1 MPRICF
7 YIFFIIFSV
16 QLKAQELKA
25 RVTVNYSRVGNTVN
39 KNTFQTL
46 QNSLINFL
54 NNRKWTADS
63 YSQNERIECNFLL
76 NLESTDELNVYK
88 ASLMVQSARPV
99 YNSSYSS
106 PIINFKDDNV
116 IFKYQEFQQL
126 EFNENRVA
134 GNDPLLSNLTAIFA
148 YYAYMVIAVDATSFA
163 SHGGESF
170 FQKAQNIVNNAPD
183 GNGITGWKS
192 FDGIRNRYWLA
203 ENFLNNRYSQ
213 MQDFYYYYYRLGL
226 DNLYKDEKSS
236 RSNMLALMAQL
247 DEFNTQN
254 PNTMI
259 NQFFFQGKSNELIK
273 LFSKSPPQDKS
284 KARDILSRLD
294 ITNASRYKDE
304 LK

>member
-1 MPRICF
+1 MYRIF
-7 YIFFIIFSV
+7 LFVFLLFVSLGV
-16 QLKAQELKA
+16 KSQELKA
-25 RVTVNYSRVGNTVN
+25 RVNVNYSRVGNAVN
-39 KNTFQTL
+39 KNAFLTL
-46 QNSLINFL
+46 QTSLINFL
-54 NNRKWTADS
+54 NNRKWTADT
-63 YSQNERIECNFLL
+63 YGQNERIECNFLL

-99 YNSSYSS
+99 FNSSYSS
-106 PIINFKDDNV
+106 PIINFKDDNI

-134 GNDPLLSNLTAIFA
+134 GNDPLTSNLTAIFA
-148 YYAYMVIAVDATSFA
+148 YYAYLVVAVDAASFS
-163 SHGGESF
+163 SHGGEPF

-203 ENFLNNRYSQ
+203 ENFLNSRYSQ
-213 MQDFYYYYYRLGL
+213 MQEFYYSYYRLAM
-226 DNLYKDEKSS
+226 DNLYQDEKSA
-236 RSNMLALMAQL
+236 RKNMLELIQQL
-247 DEFNTQN
+247 DEFNSQN
-254 PNTMI
+254 PNTMV

-273 LFSKSPPQDKS
+273 LFSKSAPQDKS
-284 KARDILSRLD
+284 KVKEILSRLD

>member
-1 MPRICF
+1 MYRIF
-7 YIFFIIFSV
+7 LFVFLLFVSFGV
-16 QLKAQELKA
+16 KSQELKA
-25 RVTVNYSRVGNTVN
+25 RVNVNYSRVGNAVN
-39 KNTFQTL
+39 KNAFLTL
-46 QNSLINFL
+46 QTSLINFL
-54 NNRKWTADS
+54 NNRKWTADT
-63 YSQNERIECNFLL
+63 YGQNERIECNFLL

-99 YNSSYSS
+99 FNSSYSS
-106 PIINFKDDNV
+106 PIINFKDDNI

-134 GNDPLLSNLTAIFA
+134 GNDPLTSNLTAIFA
-148 YYAYMVIAVDATSFA
+148 YYAYLVVAVDAASFS
-163 SHGGESF
+163 SHGGDPF

-203 ENFLNNRYSQ
+203 ENFLNSRYSQ
-213 MQDFYYYYYRLGL
+213 MQEFYYSYYRLAM
-226 DNLYKDEKSS
+226 DNLYQDEKSA
-236 RSNMLALMAQL
+236 RKNMLELIQQL
-247 DEFNTQN
+247 DEFNSQN
-254 PNTMI
+254 PNTMV

-273 LFSKSPPQDKS
+273 LFSKSAPQDKS
-284 KARDILSRLD
+284 KVKEILSRLD